1 MAPVKRPDGR
11 LVVVCGASRSGK
23 TLWTS
28 QQVRSARR
36 MLVWDSVGEWADRYG
51 CERVPTLADLA
62 ERVKAGGSGRLA
74 FYGSPPQFDQF
85 CRLAW
90 VWLRMARGVLVVEEL
105 ADVTHPGKAPLA
117 WGEIVR
123 KGLRYGVEVFA
134 LTQRPSESDKS
145 SIGNATVIHSHRMA
159 RDADR
164 RYIAAELG
172 VPVAEVE
179 ALQPLHWIERDALG
193 ATRRGRVKVA
203 QIAGR

>member
-1 MAPVKRPDGR
+1 MALVKRPDGR

-23 TLWTS
+23 TAWTA
-28 QQVRSARR
+28 QQVSRAGRV
-36 MLVWDSVGEWADRYG
+36 LVWDVVGEWADRYR
-51 CERVPTLADLA
+51 CERVTTLADLA
-62 ERVKAGGSGRLA
+62 ARVKAGGSGRLA
-74 FYGSPPQFDQF
+74 FYGSPPQFEQF

-105 ADVTHPGKAPLA
+105 ADVTNPGKAPLA

-145 SIGNATVIHSHRMA
+145 SIGNASVIHSHRMA

-179 ALQPLHWIERDALG
+179 ALQPLYWIERDSVG
-193 ATRRGRVKVA
+193 AVRRGRVRFA